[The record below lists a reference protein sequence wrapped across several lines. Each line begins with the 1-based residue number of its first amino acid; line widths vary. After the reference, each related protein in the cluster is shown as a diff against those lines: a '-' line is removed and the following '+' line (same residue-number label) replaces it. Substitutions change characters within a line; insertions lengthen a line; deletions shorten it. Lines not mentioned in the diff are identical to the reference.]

1 MRYLYTV
8 DGDWELELKIFGRV
22 TTKEPKPIYATRFS
36 LIRFRDINKFITFTE
51 VQSSVL
57 SGGQQHSRLIIT
69 GGSALYAVLDQYDKL
84 RPDLVGGAMAI
95 FSLCTATSD

>member
-22 TTKEPKPIYATRFS
+22 TKEPKRIYVTRFS

-57 SGGQQHSRLIIT
+57 NGRLLSTSNI
-69 GGSALYAVLDQYDKL
+69 LD
-84 RPDLVGGAMAI
+84 
-95 FSLCTATSD
+95 